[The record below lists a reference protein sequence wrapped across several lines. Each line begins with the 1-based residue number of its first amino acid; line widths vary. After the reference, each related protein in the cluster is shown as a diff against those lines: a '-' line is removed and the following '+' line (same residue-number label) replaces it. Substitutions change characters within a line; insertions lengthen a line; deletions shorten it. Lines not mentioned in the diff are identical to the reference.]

1 MKNKTNRN
9 LSHAKQHIKIKIAYY
24 KNINNENIIHQ
35 SKLAQ
40 RMSWNETHIIKQE
53 ITENAKIEHSSPESR
68 KRTIRRQKKG
78 IDRAKSENKNQ
89 GEKKTIGK

>member
-1 MKNKTNRN
+1 MKTLYTSQSQLRGCLGMKHILLNK
-9 LSHAKQHIKIKIAYY
+9 K
-24 KNINNENIIHQ
+24 
-35 SKLAQ
+35 
-40 RMSWNETHIIKQE
+40 
-53 ITENAKIEHSSPESR
+53 TENAKIEHSSPESR